1 MDLGRDVDE
10 VVARLDAHTLPV
22 TIHRPAKKKAL
33 YDRVCTCMAQLLE
46 MADASSEGRV
56 MVLGGTQDGL
66 SSGNDVSTFT
76 SVPLAARR
84 RSAHGD
90 RKLRI
95 CMLYARAAV

>member
-1 MDLGRDVDE
+1 
-10 VVARLDAHTLPV
+10 
-22 TIHRPAKKKAL
+22 
-33 YDRVCTCMAQLLE
+33 MAQLLE

-56 MVLGGTQDGL
+56 MVLGGTQDGF

-76 SVPLAARR
+76 SVPLAARL

-90 RKLRI
+90 RKSRI